1 MSNNTTSE
9 TKSSNNNTASVTK
22 SYPMNGGDGTYSYMK
37 NSSFQREASIIAKG
51 MIEEVIAKKLDIEK
65 ITSASNTFRIADLGC
80 SVGPNTFI
88 SMQCVIEAVEQKY
101 IFKGLKSQL
110 PEFQVFFND
119 IGTNDFNTLFTSL
132 PARRNYFA
140 NGVPGSFHGRL
151 FPDSSLHIVH
161 ASFALHWLSKVPE
174 EVLDKDSPAWNK
186 GRIYYASASDEVAN
200 AYASQFAKD
209 MDNFLNVRAKEIVIG
224 GMMVLVMTA
233 TPDGVHRS
241 KTGGGILYDT
251 LGSSLMDM
259 AKVGL
264 VNEAQVD
271 SFNLPVYAASPKEMT
286 ELVEKNGNFSIERM
300 QPTDPLLRI
309 DDAIDMQMCT
319 MHIRAAVEE
328 IIRKHFGSEI
338 IDELFDR
345 FYQKAAVYSQM
356 DSSYKKKNLL
366 FLALKRK

>member
-1 MSNNTTSE
+1 MHREERRWKFHDALRSMLHPPPPS
-9 TKSSNNNTASVTK
+9 
-22 SYPMNGGDGTYSYMK
+22 PPLH
-37 NSSFQREASIIAKG
+37 REASIIAEG
-51 MIEEVIAKKLDIEK
+51 MIEE
-65 ITSASNTFRIADLGC
+65 
-80 SVGPNTFI
+80 
-88 SMQCVIEAVEQKY
+88 
-101 IFKGLKSQL
+101 
-110 PEFQVFFND
+110 
-119 IGTNDFNTLFTSL
+119 
-132 PARRNYFA
+132 
-140 NGVPGSFHGRL
+140 
-151 FPDSSLHIVH
+151 
-161 ASFALHWLSKVPE
+161 VPE

-200 AYASQFAKD
+200 AYTAQFAKD

-224 GMMVLVMTA
+224 GMMVFVMTA
-233 TPDGVHRS
+233 TPDGVRRS

-251 LGSSLMDM
+251 LWPSLMDM
-259 AKVGL
+259 AKAGL

-286 ELVEKNGNFSIERM
+286 ELVEKNGNFSIEIM

-309 DDAIDMQMCT
+309 DDPIDMQMCT

-356 DSSYKKKNLL
+356 DSSYKKGNLL